1 MAADVSERAVGVAGE
16 DFTTIAAEDLQRF
29 RCFVEVHGFSTVSV
43 LERKAAVWL
52 QRERERELR
61 ERGERRVL
69 VLEEKRCL
77 RVQTP
82 GSDFVEYL

>member
-43 LERKAAVWL
+43 LERRCCLVRE
-52 QRERERELR
+52 RERERELR
-61 ERGERRVL
+61 ERGERRGL
-69 VLEEKRCL
+69 VWNLDWR
-77 RVQTP
+77 
-82 GSDFVEYL
+82 